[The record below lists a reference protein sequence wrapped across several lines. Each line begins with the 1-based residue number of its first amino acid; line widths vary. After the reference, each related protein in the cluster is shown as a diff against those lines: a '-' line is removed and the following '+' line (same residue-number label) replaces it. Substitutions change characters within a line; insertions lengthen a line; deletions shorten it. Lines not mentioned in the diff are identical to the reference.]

1 MVSTKGLYVSMGLVF
16 AVLMG
21 FILFLNLHIAS
32 GDESKRS
39 VLTRKTAHN
48 PEPHSSW
55 LGRGHAGCLAHVILL
70 TSEVKGNSPEDW
82 QVRLPEGKG
91 ANFWCLHI
99 VVVILQKPWSHE
111 P

>member
-48 PEPHSSW
+48 PEPHSS
-55 LGRGHAGCLAHVILL
+55 
-70 TSEVKGNSPEDW
+70 
-82 QVRLPEGKG
+82 
-91 ANFWCLHI
+91 
-99 VVVILQKPWSHE
+99 
-111 P
+111 